1 MNKHIPSTKPS
12 TECGRTPR
20 NTSPPGRRPPGVQR
34 SQKGRSLQNC
44 CCSYSALEK
53 GPWLLLPLC
62 WQRGPPHKSAGG
74 QAVALGERYGRQDWE
89 KQCFAVQK
97 QTKFV
102 IHTKPLF
109 RLKKNAESGRKRL
122 GRQAAG
128 GLGCCGSPALP
139 ERSQLA
145 KLLLFVFSTLF
156 GFCCHS
162 VGSAAPPQERWRA
175 SCRFG
180 RKVRSPRREKQ
191 LFLFFTFQLVFIQE
205 SNRFLRQKKSKKRP
219 QTLGETGSRCG
230 SRAGLS
236 TSPDSPF
243 FS

>member
-1 MNKHIPSTKPS
+1 MRPHPKEHEPS
-12 TECGRTPR
+12 RA
-20 NTSPPGRRPPGVQR
+20 SPAGSPALPER
-34 SQKGRSLQNC
+34 SQLAKLLLFVFSTRKGSRHFI
-44 CCSYSALEK
+44 
-53 GPWLLLPLC
+53 WLLLPLC

-156 GFCCHS
+156 DFCCHS